1 MTTTAAPLARS
12 GWSGRLWAEIEGTYT
27 AILEHPFMAGLT
39 SGTLEPDVFRYY
51 ISQDAHYVREFV
63 KAVALLA
70 AKAPTTEATAFLT
83 RHAAQGLAAESS
95 LHEALVTDLGGD
107 PAALPLVKASPTT
120 QGYTSFVLSR
130 ALGGDF
136 AEGLCSVLPCFWIY
150 AEVGSHLREHGSP
163 NPAYQRWIDAY
174 AGPDYAGEV
183 AAALE
188 LTDQVGGELTGLRE
202 SRARANFVTA
212 SRYEWMF
219 WDAAWRREAWPI

>member
-1 MTTTAAPLARS
+1 MTTAETTLARP
-12 GWSGRLWAEIEGTYT
+12 GWSGRLWAEIESTYA

-39 SGTLEPDVFRYY
+39 SGTLEPEVFFYF

-63 KAVALLA
+63 KAVTLLG
-70 AKAPTTEATAFLT
+70 AKAPTAEAGAFLT
-83 RHAAQGLAAESS
+83 RHAARGLASESD
-95 LHEALVTDLGGD
+95 LHEALVADLGGD
-107 PAALPLVKASPTT
+107 PSALALVQASPTT

-130 ALGGDF
+130 VHGGDF

-150 AEVGSHLREHGSP
+150 AEVGRHLQEHGSP
-163 NPAYQRWIDAY
+163 NPVYQRWIDAY
-174 AGPDYAGEV
+174 AGPDYGAEV

-188 LTDQVGGELTGLRE
+188 LADQVGSELVGSRE
-202 SRARANFVTA
+202 ARARANFATA